1 MSGCNS
7 EPNANPQPQK
17 SRDVTEPRLRPGTR
31 WVCGHSELGFACA
44 NGPSASGACGNQQ
57 KICENSGQTGSVQ
70 AGDNDSSACS
80 SCALACHSRTNASGT
95 NSPWKECEAAA
106 NSPCVPVRSGWSF
119 RSTLAIN
126 LAVVTSAILLCLMFF
141 PQREATFVPG
151 GLSSKHAQILDNKLV
166 SERCSLCHPNS
177 HTKSKIAN
185 ALATQDE
192 LCIRCHASQL
202 PQLHLASPHDLS
214 RSVLKQM
221 SLEAVMPNG
230 MLISSRTS
238 PTAAELPDTT
248 LVSLT
253 NEIAAKFD
261 NYNMETQCASC
272 HSEHHG
278 REHDLQAIT
287 DQRCQACHAKQF
299 ASFNSGHPEF
309 KDFPRAQPRSIAFT
323 HQAHMEKHFSKKNET
338 FDCTKCHVDSQQI
351 GGVGSVFRT
360 LGFDTACARCH
371 DDSIN
376 SATADGWVMLQLPSI
391 KPADA
396 LAADTGN
403 EGSRDLSDWPV
414 SAQFGYEGIIP
425 LAMRTLLG
433 SDKRTAGSV
442 ALLPIS
448 GELKAITNFDTI
460 GPETTL
466 QIAAGTRELIREIAA
481 DGQAAWRKRLE
492 TVLIEALE
500 RDLQPREIKLIEELC
515 AGVPPDIFRRMEQN
529 WFGNDAA
536 RLASNSIKAVDH
548 FPSARLVS
556 ARQDDELL
564 DDSLVAKPQ
573 TDSPSDDDLLLSN
586 PGASNANGTL
596 EDASRE
602 SNDAVRKPKKFT
614 KLRGAVHVVEGGWYL
629 DDETLSL
636 RYMPRGHNDR
646 KLAAWAEFS
655 SLLASSTGR
664 ASLAHQVPGGCTQCH
679 ALDNRALS
687 MSAINDSVW
696 RARSKPA
703 TLREL
708 TKFDHTPHLTLP
720 ALADCKYCHKLLPTE
735 TSKLAV
741 LATVP
746 QSREAQPMEAQPSKL
761 VSTELSSAFPC
772 EFKSMHLDQCSACH
786 RPNAANTGCTQ
797 CHNYH
802 VTAPIP

>member
-17 SRDVTEPRLRPGTR
+17 LRDVTEPRLRPGTR

-44 NGPSASGACGNQQ
+44 NGPTTSGACGNQQ
-57 KICENSGQTGSVQ
+57 NVCENSGQ

-119 RSTLAIN
+119 RNKLAIN

-151 GLSSKHAQILDNKLV
+151 GLSSKHAQILENKLV

-177 HTKSKIAN
+177 HTKSTLSN

-214 RSVLKQM
+214 RSALKRM
-221 SLEAVMPNG
+221 SLEAVIPNG
-230 MLISSRTS
+230 MLISLSTS
-238 PTAAELPDTT
+238 QTASELPDAT

-253 NEIAAKFD
+253 NEISAKFD

-278 REHDLQAIT
+278 RKHDLQAIT

-323 HQAHMEKHFSKKNET
+323 HQAHMDKHFSKKNET

-360 LGFDTACARCH
+360 LGFNVACARCH
-371 DDSIN
+371 EDSIN

-391 KPADA
+391 MAADV

-403 EGSRDLSDWPV
+403 KRARDLSDWPV
-414 SAQFGYEGIIP
+414 SAQFGYEGLVP
-425 LAMRTLLG
+425 LAMRALLA
-433 SDKRTAGSV
+433 SDKQTAESV
-442 ALLPIS
+442 ALLPVS
-448 GELKAITNFDTI
+448 GELKAIADFDTI
-460 GPETTL
+460 GRATTL
-466 QIAAGTRELIREIAA
+466 QIAVGTRELIREIAA

-492 TVLIEALE
+492 AVLIAALK
-500 RDLQPREIKLIEELC
+500 RDLQPRENKLLEELC
-515 AGVPPDIFRRMEQN
+515 AGVPPDIFRHMEQN

-536 RLASNSIKAVDH
+536 RLASKGSDSVDRV
-548 FPSARLVS
+548 PSTRLVS
-556 ARQDDELL
+556 ARQDDDLL
-564 DDSLVAKPQ
+564 LDSLVAKPQ
-573 TDSPSDDDLLLSN
+573 TDSPSDDDLLLSD
-586 PGASNANGTL
+586 PGAVDANARRDEARLDLNNAL
-596 EDASRE
+596 S
-602 SNDAVRKPKKFT
+602 KPKKFT

-646 KLAAWAEFS
+646 TLAAWAEFS
-655 SLLASSTGR
+655 SLLASSTR
-664 ASLAHQVPGGCTQCH
+664 RPSLAHLVPGGCTQCH
-679 ALDNRALS
+679 ALDNRARS
-687 MSAINDSVW
+687 TSTINDSVW
-696 RARSKPA
+696 LAQSKPT
-703 TLREL
+703 TLREI

-720 ALADCKYCHKLLPTE
+720 ALADCKYCHKLLP
-735 TSKLAV
+735 SG
-741 LATVP
+741 P
-746 QSREAQPMEAQPSKL
+746 QASKL
-761 VSTELSSAFPC
+761 VTTESTLAALC
-772 EFKSMHLDQCSACH
+772 EFRSMHIDQCSACH
-786 RPNAANTGCTQ
+786 RPNAANTGCTH

-802 VTAPIP
+802 VTAPMH